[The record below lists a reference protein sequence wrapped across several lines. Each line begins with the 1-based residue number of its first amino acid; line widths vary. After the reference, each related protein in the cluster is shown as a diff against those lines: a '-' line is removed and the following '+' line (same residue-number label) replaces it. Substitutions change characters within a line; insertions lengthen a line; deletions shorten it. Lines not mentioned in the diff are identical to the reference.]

1 MRFRM
6 RRAPGWIRGP
16 ACDDTLMMRVRPVSR
31 VLGALILGALVLVA
45 AAAPWLAPVD
55 PFGITAAALEEP
67 SRRHP
72 FGTDDLGRDL
82 FAAVVHGAA
91 TSLQVGLVGAAAAA
105 LAGIA
110 IGGAAGLRGGAVD
123 ETLMRTTEFVQAM
136 PRFFLV
142 VTIVSL
148 FGSQQWLI
156 VGIIGCT
163 AWPATARVFRAQVIS
178 TTGREFV
185 LASRAAG
192 CGDAA
197 VLYRHVLPLTA
208 SVLAAHASY
217 QAGGA
222 ILAEAGLSFLGL
234 GDPTVMSWG
243 TLLGSAQHLAREAW
257 WMPLFPGIAVS
268 LSVLACNLLADS
280 LVHHEDHSSA

>member
-1 MRFRM
+1 MFRAMRPLRSLS
-6 RRAPGWIRGP
+6 R
-16 ACDDTLMMRVRPVSR
+16 TLG
-31 VLGALILGALVLVA
+31 LLILALLAGVTAGAA
-45 AAAPWLAPVD
+45 WLAPVD
-55 PFGITAAALEEP
+55 PFGITAAALEQP
-67 SRRHP
+67 SRLHP

-82 FAAVVHGAA
+82 FAGVVHGAA

-105 LAGIA
+105 FAGIAVGGLAGI
-110 IGGAAGLRGGAVD
+110 RGGAVD
-123 ETLMRTTEFVQAM
+123 QTLMRATEYVQAM

-142 VTIVSL
+142 VTVVSL

-156 VGIIGCT
+156 VSVIGGT
-163 AWPATARVFRAQVIS
+163 AWPATARIFRAQVVS
-178 TTGREFV
+178 TIGREFV

-208 SVLAAHASY
+208 SVVAAHASY

-243 TLLGSAQHLAREAW
+243 ALLGSAQHMAREAW
-257 WMPLFPGIAVS
+257 WLSLFPGAAVTAT
-268 LSVLACNLLADS
+268 VLACNLLADS
-280 LVHHEDHSSA
+280 LVRREDQSSAVEKKAG